1 MTTIP
6 FRKIFFSK
14 ELSTSM
20 RWLVFLK
27 SIVVHSNC
35 KFFMRIFT
43 LHAFCILFNIL
54 GSLAFIRHLV
64 KAFVDQ
70 ACVINSVGPGSAVN
84 TDMILLQIIGL

>member
-1 MTTIP
+1 MW
-6 FRKIFFSK
+6 S
-14 ELSTSM
+14 
-20 RWLVFLK
+20 LVFSK
-27 SIVVHSNC
+27 SIVMHSNC

-54 GSLAFIRHLV
+54 GSLAFIRHFV

-70 ACVINSVGPGSAVN
+70 RRMIHSLAPGSAVN